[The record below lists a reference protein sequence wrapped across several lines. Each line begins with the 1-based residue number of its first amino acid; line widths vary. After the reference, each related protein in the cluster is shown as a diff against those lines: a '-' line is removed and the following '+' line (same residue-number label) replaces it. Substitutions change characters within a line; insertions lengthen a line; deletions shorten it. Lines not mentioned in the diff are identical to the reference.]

1 MQEMKS
7 IKFTFDRYKRLADK
21 TSAETAVQALL
32 ETLGVPAKNMR
43 TGQTK
48 PNFRKNGRR
57 VCARVENVQVNGVV
71 VTYNKRHAFHNVY
84 DAIQAHGTTDED
96 AWTSVLTG
104 FFLPSAI
111 LGHFVDPKIEKAII
125 SSGASI
131 RIGSRLLRHH
141 HQFGFFEA
149 DCPVKKPDKLH
160 WLPQSGTPLL
170 RSAL

>member
-43 TGQTK
+43 IGQTK

-111 LGHFVDPKIEKAII
+111 LGH
-125 SSGASI
+125 
-131 RIGSRLLRHH
+131 
-141 HQFGFFEA
+141 
-149 DCPVKKPDKLH
+149 
-160 WLPQSGTPLL
+160 
-170 RSAL
+170 